1 MRKGLAIFSL
11 LSLLIFV
18 VGCQQQAAEMKTL
31 IIEKQSGVKGHYKKI
46 KEIKVKDK
54 IETVLDLFLSANWE
68 NAEVSMHHPP
78 NFKIN
83 NLYDIWIT
91 PQKNRL
97 EVGIRGKSKYTK
109 LSEKDSQT
117 LYKIMTDTKLGE

>member
-1 MRKGLAIFSL
+1 MRKGLAISSL

-31 IIEKQSGVKGHYKKI
+31 TIEKQTGVKGHYKKI
-46 KEIKVKDK
+46 NEIKVKDK
-54 IETVLDLFLSANWE
+54 IETVIDLFLSANWE
-68 NAEVSMHHPP
+68 NAEVSMHRPP

-97 EVGIRGKSKYTK
+97 EVVIRGKSKYTK